1 LKLFKCRC
9 GNALFFDNITCIAC
23 GSDTGWCPSCKSTTA
38 LVPDQNN
45 LYHCGNEICKAVLQ
59 KCANYSDLHVCTRC
73 VEANAGFINGALCDC
88 CQFNAVIPDL
98 SLDGNLSKWAR
109 LEAAKRRLFYT
120 LDLLH
125 LPYGTAAQGFVPPLS
140 FDFKGDVLPNSGQWR
155 SMNEDEQ
162 VFTGHADGK
171 ITINIK
177 EADPVELEKARV
189 QLGERH
195 RTVVRHFRH
204 EIGHYYWDVLVKGKC
219 EPDCIRLFG
228 DHSNPVYQEAL
239 ARHYAE
245 GPPANWP
252 DICVSAYAAMHPWE
266 DFAETFALYL
276 DMVSVLDTADYF
288 GMLSKPL
295 DLRDF
300 DAMLSGFVHTGLVMN
315 EMTREMGLVDYT
327 PEVIVKPVR
336 DKLLFVH
343 ELVVKNAEQQNV
355 QQQPVQLQNARQ
367 QI

>member
-1 LKLFKCRC
+1 M
-9 GNALFFDNITCIAC
+9 
-23 GSDTGWCPSCKSTTA
+23 
-38 LVPDQNN
+38 
-45 LYHCGNEICKAVLQ
+45 
-59 KCANYSDLHVCTRC
+59 HVCTRC
-73 VEANAGFINGALCDC
+73 VEASAGFQAGALCDC

-98 SLDGNLSKWAR
+98 SLDGNLSKWAQ

-120 LDLLH
+120 LNLLQ
-125 LPYGTAAQGFVPPLS
+125 LPYGSAAQGFVPPLS
-140 FDFKGDVLPNSGQWR
+140 FDFKGDVLPAGGQWR
-155 SMNEDEQ
+155 SMNIAEQ

-204 EIGHYYWDVLVKGKC
+204 EIGHYYWDMLVKGKR

-228 DHSNPVYQEAL
+228 DHNNPAYQDAQT
-239 ARHYAE
+239 RYYAE
-245 GPPANWP
+245 GPPANWA
-252 DICVSAYAAMHPWE
+252 DTYVSAYATMHPWE

-276 DMVSVLDTADYF
+276 DMVSVLDTANYF
-288 GMLSKPL
+288 GMLTKPL
-295 DLRDF
+295 DLANF
-300 DAMLSGFVHTGLVMN
+300 DAMLSSFVHTGLVMN

-336 DKLLFVH
+336 DKLLFIH
-343 ELVVKNAEQQNV
+343 ELVQSNVQRSNVKQQNV
-355 QQQPVQLQNARQ
+355 QQQNAQQQNIQKQKAPQQQSQQQNAQ
-367 QI
+367 Q